1 MHMIMTITAD
11 FTSTGCAPE
20 EWGSVI
26 VGEYGS
32 RRLYY
37 SSTVTCAE
45 VSTLMA
51 MVKTRIDPALRV
63 KDASRYK

>member
-1 MHMIMTITAD
+1 MGYTANQLHAN
-11 FTSTGCAPE
+11 THA
-20 EWGSVI
+20 I
-26 VGEYGS
+26 VDI
-32 RRLYY
+32 RHVLDI
-37 SSTVTCAE
+37 TCAE